1 MKHTVEEAVT
11 DLMSKYTNTISS
23 MVITDLGCSS
33 GPNAVSLVS
42 MAVDAIFCYCA
53 LDQKVPPELCVLLN
67 DLPGNDFNNVA
78 KRLVAFQKNA
88 RSSGPVLTAIVPG
101 SFYKMVFNSSSVHL
115 AFASS
120 SVQWLSEGAVG
131 REKLDSFYI
140 PMYGPSD
147 KELREIVEDQ
157 SSFSINKIQVHD
169 VISDVEKGS
178 IKPKMMDLAARAAY
192 EPIIVEHFGSQAAV
206 VEEFERTVE
215 WHVRAGTPQVALCV
229 SQKEGLVTTLF
240 RAVYVIIMLWLSRL
254 TI

>member
-42 MAVDAIFCYCA
+42 MA
-53 LDQKVPPELCVLLN
+53 KVPPELCVLLN

-101 SFYKMVFNSSSVHL
+101 SFYKMVFNSGSVHL

-131 REKLDSFYI
+131 REKLDSFYQSNTFYI

-169 VISDVEKGS
+169 VIRDMEKGS

-229 SQKEGLVTTLF
+229 SQKEGLVSALF

>member
-1 MKHTVEEAVT
+1 MASLQSLHMNQATRVKEKRAMPSAEQKRMKHTVEEAVT

-23 MVITDLGCSS
+23 M
-33 GPNAVSLVS
+33 
-42 MAVDAIFCYCA
+42 
-53 LDQKVPPELCVLLN
+53 KVPPELCVLLN

-215 WHVRAGTPQVALCV
+215 WHVRAGTPQVALLLE
-229 SQKEGLVTTLF
+229 SK
-240 RAVYVIIMLWLSRL
+240 RL
-254 TI
+254 AIVDVDI